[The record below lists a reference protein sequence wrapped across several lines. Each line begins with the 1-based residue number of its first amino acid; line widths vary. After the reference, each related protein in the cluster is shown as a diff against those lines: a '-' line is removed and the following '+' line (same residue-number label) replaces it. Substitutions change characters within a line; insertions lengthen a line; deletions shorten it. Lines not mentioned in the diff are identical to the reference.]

1 MVGSF
6 LRELKLLEN
15 FMEFGGLSQTIYLG
29 PCPTGESSVAN
40 YEVLTMRAIV
50 FSGQRGIAS

>member
-15 FMEFGGLSQTIYLG
+15 FMEFGGLSQTIYRFLWVWIRRASLFSG
-29 PCPTGESSVAN
+29 LNESLLSFGES
-40 YEVLTMRAIV
+40 
-50 FSGQRGIAS
+50 